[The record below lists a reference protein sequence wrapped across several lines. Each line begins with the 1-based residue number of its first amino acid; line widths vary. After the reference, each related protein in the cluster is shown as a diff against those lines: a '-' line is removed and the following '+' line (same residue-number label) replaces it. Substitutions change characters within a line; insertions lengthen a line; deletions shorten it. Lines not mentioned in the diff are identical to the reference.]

1 MRCALDHLP
10 KERSGEDMIKKA
22 EGPDFSE
29 QPPATDPE
37 PGRGQELLHDLQ
49 QEWDKLNREL
59 AQLRQERD
67 QLATAL
73 AVSTWKGCSLTKEEI
88 LAQVGKEKPLREF
101 LNDLRQHVGK

>member
-1 MRCALDHLP
+1 
-10 KERSGEDMIKKA
+10 MIKKA

-37 PGRGQELLHDLQ
+37 PGRGQELLHDLR

-73 AVSTWKGCSLTKEEI
+73 AVLTWKGCSLTKEEI

-101 LNDLRQHVGK
+101 LNELRQHVGK

>member
-1 MRCALDHLP
+1 
-10 KERSGEDMIKKA
+10 MIKKA

-29 QPPATDPE
+29 QTPGTDRE

-49 QEWDKLNREL
+49 QEWNKLHREL
-59 AQLRQERD
+59 EQLRQERD